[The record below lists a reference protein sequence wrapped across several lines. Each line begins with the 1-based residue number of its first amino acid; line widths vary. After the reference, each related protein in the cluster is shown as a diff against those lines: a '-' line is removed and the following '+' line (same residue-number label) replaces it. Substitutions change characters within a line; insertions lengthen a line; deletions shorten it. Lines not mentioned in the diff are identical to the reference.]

1 MLKAMMEAAGSWWR
15 QLGHGG
21 GNWAMLKAAGR
32 SAFYLLLAISAI
44 PFMTSDFQ
52 CSLWNGLV
60 TLLMI
65 PLTTSITLYHKC

>member
-1 MLKAMMEAAGSWWR
+1 MLCQSKG
-15 QLGHGG
+15 GGGGG
-21 GNWAMLKAAGR
+21 GNGDYTYEKKKKKR

-52 CSLWNGLV
+52 CSLWDGLV

>member
-1 MLKAMMEAAGSWWR
+1 MLCQSK
-15 QLGHGG
+15 GG
-21 GNWAMLKAAGR
+21 GGGGEVTEITLMKKKKKKR

-52 CSLWNGLV
+52 CSLWDGLV